1 MSTHSTAHADALL
14 AVQAIDVSYGA
25 IQALRQVSLRVMPG
39 ELVSLIGANGAGKST
54 LLKSIASLLKPTRG
68 QILFSGENI
77 EGAPAHSLASKGLA
91 LVPEGRGIFPEMT
104 VLENLQMGAY
114 SRSDKH
120 AIQHDIEHA
129 YSLFP
134 RLAERRTQAAG
145 TLSGGEQQMVAIA
158 RALMSKPRL
167 LLLDEPGMGLAP
179 ILVQKIFEV
188 IKTINREGVSV
199 LLVEQ
204 NAQLALT
211 LAQRGYVMEHGEI
224 TLHDAASAL
233 LNNPA
238 VKAAYLGG

>member
-25 IQALRQVSLRVMPG
+25 IQALRQVSLHVMPG

>member
-1 MSTHSTAHADALL
+1 MSTDSTAHADALL

-25 IQALRQVSLRVMPG
+25 IQALRQVSLHVMPG

-120 AIQHDIEHA
+120 TIQHDIEHA

-134 RLAERRTQAAG
+134 RLAERRAQAAG

-167 LLLDEPGMGLAP
+167 LLLDEPSMGLAP
-179 ILVQKIFEV
+179 ILVQKIFDV
-188 IKTINREGVSV
+188 INTINREGVSV

-204 NAQLALT
+204 NAQLALA